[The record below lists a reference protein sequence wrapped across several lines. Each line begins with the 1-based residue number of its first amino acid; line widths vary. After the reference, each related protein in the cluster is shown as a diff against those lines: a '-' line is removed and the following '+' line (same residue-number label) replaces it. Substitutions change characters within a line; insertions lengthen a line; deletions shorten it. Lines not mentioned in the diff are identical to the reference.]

1 VLENIILVVLRLLFI
16 SSYSVFSG
24 LSVVKNQL
32 SHHKAHIELRG
43 ISNIPTAIHLHFV
56 EGGDFLRGSG

>member
-16 SSYSVFSG
+16 SSYSV

-32 SHHKAHIELRG
+32 SHHEAHIELRG